1 MPLLAPA
8 FSLKAERRRRICP
21 FFSNEQVAPH
31 LKRILL
37 PCGVCAYLAQG
48 ERLAAL
54 LDTGFGIGDL
64 KSYVESLVDTPYL
77 VLLSHGHLDHAGGA
91 GQFEQV
97 WLSEQDWPLA
107 RRHCTIENRLHDI
120 ITGPDGMPAGATEQ
134 DLVPPR
140 TGEYLPLSDGARFPL
155 GGVTV
160 EAVHV
165 PGHTA
170 GMTVFL
176 LPEDRVAIFG
186 DACGEHTL
194 LTKEALPDYRRG
206 LKHLTTHADQFD
218 TVLRNHGNY
227 CSAKEILTDN
237 LALTREILAGKDAAV
252 PYTMMGVQGHLG
264 RPEEHPGKAGNIFY
278 ADAADA
284 VW

>member
-1 MPLLAPA
+1 MPL
-8 FSLKAERRRRICP
+8 
-21 FFSNEQVAPH
+21 FSNEQVTPH

-48 ERLAAL
+48 ERRAVLI
-54 LDTGFGIGDL
+54 DTGFGLGDL
-64 KSYVESLVDTPYL
+64 KSYVESLVTTPYM
-77 VLLSHGHLDHAGGA
+77 VLLSHGHLDHEGGA
-91 GQFEQV
+91 GQFDMV
-97 WLSEQDWPLA
+97 WLNKRDWSLA

-120 ITGPDGMPAGATEQ
+120 YNGPDGMPAGATEP
-134 DLVPPR
+134 DLIPPR
-140 TGEYLPLSDGARFPL
+140 TEPYYSLSDGDGFPL

-160 EAVHV
+160 EAVSV

-176 LPEDRVAIFG
+176 LPEDRVALFG

-206 LKHLTTHADQFD
+206 LARLANQAERFD
-218 TVLRNHGNY
+218 TVLRKHGDY
-227 CSAKEILTDN
+227 CSAKQILVDN
-237 LALTREILAGKDAAV
+237 LALTDEIMAGTDAAV

-264 RPEEHPGKAGNIFY
+264 RPEAHPGKAGNIFY
-278 ADAADA
+278 ANAADA

>member
-1 MPLLAPA
+1 MPL
-8 FSLKAERRRRICP
+8 FST
-21 FFSNEQVAPH
+21 EQVTPH

-48 ERLAAL
+48 ERRALL
-54 LDTGFGIGDL
+54 LDTGFGLGDL
-64 KSYVESLVDTPYL
+64 KSYIDSLVTTPYM

-91 GQFEQV
+91 GQFDMV
-97 WLSEQDWPLA
+97 WLNKADWPLA
-107 RRHCTIENRLHDI
+107 RRRCTVENRLHDI
-120 ITGPDGMPAGATEQ
+120 YNGPDGMPDGATER
-134 DLVPPR
+134 DLLPPR
-140 TGEYLPLSDGARFPL
+140 EDDFLPLSDGDGFPL

-176 LPEDRVAIFG
+176 LPEDRAAIFG

-206 LKHLTTHADQFD
+206 LEHLTAQAARFD
-218 TVLRNHGNY
+218 TVLRNHGNFR
-227 CSAKEILTDN
+227 SAKEILADN
-237 LALTREILAGKDAAV
+237 LALTDEILAGTDAAV